1 MLSCILLVSSV
12 MMSSCCELVCK
23 DYSLELVLKR
33 NQTRCACNDTYEEK
47 GVIILAILRLH
58 PVTISS
64 LTRRYGFGII
74 ARPHRALHI
83 GLGP

>member
-1 MLSCILLVSSV
+1 M
-12 MMSSCCELVCK
+12 
-23 DYSLELVLKR
+23 
-33 NQTRCACNDTYEEK
+33 EK

-64 LTRRYGFGII
+64 ITRRYEFGII
-74 ARPHRALHI
+74 ARPHRTVHI